1 MDLPR
6 SSVNNF
12 IHQIAQAKTLDILQ
26 VLLSPSFCSIHQ
38 FSRPWQLYNATISS
52 SPFPQPCLAARP
64 SLMPS
69 KTTEITPQFPVSTCH
84 SVFSQATSI
93 PIIILVFLA
102 QKFQMCHSS
111 SIIYPKLLN
120 KASKALHDINP
131 TYFISLLF
139 LVLLTCPKLQSK
151 WTNIV
156 AEFAMFFHS
165 TGLD

>member
-26 VLLSPSFCSIHQ
+26 VLLSSSFCSIHQ

-69 KTTEITPQFPVSTCH
+69 KTTKITPQFPVSTCH

-93 PIIILVFLA
+93 PIIILVFPA
-102 QKFQMCHSS
+102 QKFQMCHTS

-120 KASKALHDINP
+120 KASKTLHDINP

-139 LVLLTCPKLQSK
+139 LFLLTWP
-151 WTNIV
+151 
-156 AEFAMFFHS
+156 
-165 TGLD
+165 

>member
-102 QKFQMCHSS
+102 QKFQMCHTS

-139 LVLLTCPKLQSK
+139 LFLLTCPKFQWK